1 MRVRQL
7 TFRVTSSAAFAFL
20 CLLLTAPAARAQSSD
35 DPLTKQDIIGHWE
48 RNPRRDRQS
57 YIQNM
62 VKRRRVGFLPTRGV
76 RRELSRRGVPAE
88 VIDALRLH
96 FSGDAEFKF
105 QVWQFE
111 AGPATLNGDQL
122 AALARA
128 TIDGL
133 RDRGSELD
141 EVFTHYK
148 PPLPEPCV
156 QGQGGERC
164 PESRGSLLQVKGRVQ
179 KSAGKLSAVVRLAYV
194 SPTESQPIG
203 GEQVVPIGSK
213 TGEGLKAA
221 AAEIVRRVHDN
232 IKQEIKELF

>member
-7 TFRVTSSAAFAFL
+7 TFSVTSSAAAAFL
-20 CLLLTAPAARAQSSD
+20 CLLMTAPTTRAQSSD
-35 DPLTKQDIIGHWE
+35 PPLTKQSIITHWE
-48 RNPRRDRQS
+48 RNPRRGVQE
-57 YIQNM
+57 YIENM
-62 VKRRRVGFLPTRGV
+62 VKRRKVSFLPTRGV

-88 VIDALRLH
+88 VLDALRLN

-105 QVWQFE
+105 QVWLFE
-111 AGPATLNGDQL
+111 AGPATLSGEQL
-122 AALARA
+122 ATLARA

-133 RDRGSELD
+133 RDSSSGLD

-164 PESRGSLLQVKGRVQ
+164 PESSGSLLQVRGRVQ

-213 TGEGLKAA
+213 TEEGLKAA
-221 AAEIVRRVHDN
+221 AAEIVRKVHDN
-232 IKQEIKELF
+232 IKQEIKGIF